1 MMTRNSLLKKLKNDV
16 RELEYKVFHRRL
28 YNLKNSIIYIL
39 IKSGLILDRILPFI
53 ISATIV
59 LNSNYKKGETL
70 AIDEVEEKAKIEKID
85 TSSGIH
91 NEKMSFDYEYDE
103 SCFQHST
110 AWFVNQYGLYERTL
124 TTYNID
130 KSINLE
136 DTESILKMTKEEI
149 EDKLTIYNIERIQKN
164 SLTEEDKMYDEDM
177 LIIIN
182 NVESEKDIIIREETN
197 LENIASI
204 LLIIVRTYIF
214 GIIFTLIKKLV
225 IKTYI
230 KDKLNSI
237 EPKCRPVTEK
247 EIEELK
253 RILALKKENLSLL
266 EAESL
271 STSSTPIEAITSNNL
286 VIQEDSVLN
295 NQGTNSRSRILQRTR

>member
-1 MMTRNSLLKKLKNDV
+1 ML
-16 RELEYKVFHRRL
+16 
-28 YNLKNSIIYIL
+28 SI
-39 IKSGLILDRILPFI
+39 
-53 ISATIV
+53 
-59 LNSNYKKGETL
+59 
-70 AIDEVEEKAKIEKID
+70 IEKI
-85 TSSGIH
+85 S
-91 NEKMSFDYEYDE
+91 
-103 SCFQHST
+103 Q
-110 AWFVNQYGLYERTL
+110 
-124 TTYNID
+124 
-130 KSINLE
+130 
-136 DTESILKMTKEEI
+136 
-149 EDKLTIYNIERIQKN
+149 
-164 SLTEEDKMYDEDM
+164 
-177 LIIIN
+177 
-182 NVESEKDIIIREETN
+182 TN